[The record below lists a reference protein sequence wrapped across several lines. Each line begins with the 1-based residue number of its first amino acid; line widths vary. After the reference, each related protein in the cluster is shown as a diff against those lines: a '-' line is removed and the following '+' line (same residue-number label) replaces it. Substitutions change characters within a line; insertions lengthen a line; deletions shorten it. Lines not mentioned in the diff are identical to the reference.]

1 MSDRVDS
8 FVRQLA
14 HAAMPRR
21 EALTTGSALGF
32 GVLAALLLDAPVNA
46 NIKKCKRHQKQCKRR
61 CRRKHDGGDCWY
73 CGLTVC
79 I

>member
-14 HAAMPRR
+14 HTAMHRR
-21 EALTTGSALGF
+21 EALTTGSALGI
-32 GVLAALLLDAPVNA
+32 GVLAALLLNEPANA
-46 NIKKCKRHQKQCKRR
+46 NIKKCMRHQKQCKRR

-73 CGLTVC
+73 CDLTIC